1 MAFSFIRK
9 KLSPSPFTHL
19 PQVEVADTASF
30 TQHEPDF
37 DLTQLSIEVT
47 KSQLS
52 SAQEEAA
59 MLHSGGQSD
68 AALHFLQAEIK
79 LISGLRQTET
89 WLMLFELLQQANKK
103 TLFDEIS
110 LQYVLEFEKTP
121 PMWRE
126 AQLNIQQEHS
136 NYYVFSTHLNGQS
149 IDQEIAAFYAATQ
162 AVSSLRIDLAKVI
175 QIDTIAAAELLATW
189 QRCAQ
194 QGIELQLLGY
204 LAVESLLRSLI
215 KTGRATPAEAP
226 LWLLLIQLQ
235 QMQGKQDEFENL
247 AVDYAI
253 TFEVSP
259 PSWIAPKHK
268 ILVPPPS
275 APHLSAHS
283 NPDRLL
289 IEGDLLSSKPERIAI
304 IRDFAR
310 LHAFPVLDFSHV
322 MRVDFDSAGQLL
334 GLCMEYSEQITF
346 CNVNALVL
354 ALFRIMG
361 LTELVILSL
370 SSQQ

>member
-1 MAFSFIRK
+1 VAFSFIRK
-9 KLSPSPFTHL
+9 KFSPSTHPHL
-19 PQVEVADTASF
+19 PQVEASAQQDTG
-30 TQHEPDF
+30 F
-37 DLTQLSIEVT
+37 DLTQLSIEVIDNE
-47 KSQLS
+47 SQLNP
-52 SAQEEAA
+52 AQEEAA

-68 AALHFLQAEIK
+68 AALQFLHSEIK
-79 LISGLRQTET
+79 QIIGLRQTET

-103 TLFDEIS
+103 TLFDEIA

-121 PMWRE
+121 PIWRE
-126 AQLNIQQEHS
+126 AQAKIQQEHS
-136 NYYVFSTHLNGQS
+136 NYYVFSAYLNGQS
-149 IDQEIAAFYAATQ
+149 IDQEIATFYAACQ
-162 AVSSLRIDLAKVI
+162 GCNSLRMDLAKVM
-175 QIDTIAAAELLATW
+175 QIDTIAAAELLAAW
-189 QRCAQ
+189 QRCTQ
-194 QGIELQLLGY
+194 QEIKLQLLGH
-204 LAVESLLRSLI
+204 LEVEALLRGLI
-215 KTGRATPAEAP
+215 KTGRAIPAEAP
-226 LWLLLIQLQ
+226 LWLLLIELQ
-235 QMQGKQDEFENL
+235 QIQGLQNEFENL

-259 PSWIAPKHK
+259 PSWIASKHESP
-268 ILVPPPS
+268 IQLTY
-275 APHLSAHS
+275 PHLNPYS

-289 IEGDLLSSKPERIAI
+289 IEGDLLNSKPELIAI
-304 IRDFAR
+304 IRDFVR

-334 GLCMEYSEQITF
+334 SLCMEYPEQVTF

>member
-9 KLSPSPFTHL
+9 KFSPNTPPHL
-19 PQVEVADTASF
+19 PQVEAPAQRDSG
-30 TQHEPDF
+30 F
-37 DLTQLSIEVT
+37 DLTQLSIEVIDNE
-47 KSQLS
+47 SQLTP
-52 SAQEEAA
+52 AQEEAA

-68 AALHFLQAEIK
+68 AALQFLHTEIK
-79 LISGLRQTET
+79 LITGLRQTET

-103 TLFDEIS
+103 TLFDEVG

-121 PMWRE
+121 PIWRE
-126 AQLNIQQEHS
+126 AQAKIQQEHS
-136 NYYVFSTHLNGQS
+136 NYYVFSAYLNGQS
-149 IDQEIAAFYAATQ
+149 IDQEIVTFYAASLGC
-162 AVSSLRIDLAKVI
+162 SSLRMDLAKVM
-175 QIDTIAAAELLATW
+175 QIDTIAAAELLAAW

-194 QGIELQLLGY
+194 QEIKLQLLGH
-204 LAVESLLRSLI
+204 LEVEALLRGLI
-215 KTGRATPAEAP
+215 KTGRAIPAEAP
-226 LWLLLIQLQ
+226 LWLLLIELQ
-235 QMQGKQDEFENL
+235 QIQGLQNEFENL

-259 PSWIAPKHK
+259 PSWVESKHE

-275 APHLSAHS
+275 TPHLSVNS

-289 IEGDLLSSKPERIAI
+289 IEGDLLNDKPELIAI
-304 IRDFAR
+304 IRDFVR

-334 GLCMEYSEQITF
+334 SLCMEYPEQVTF

-370 SSQQ
+370 PAQK